1 LFVYSIVADAKE
13 MSMSILAE
21 SSATVIPTG
30 TWSIDPV
37 WSALEFEVKKL
48 GLMTVK
54 GRVPGFSGTIEGGET
69 PAISGTVDASTIT
82 TFDETRD
89 GHVQS
94 PEFFDTQRYPELRFE
109 STGVQARGDELVVE
123 GALTIKDVTRLVE
136 LKGRFVGAGVDPYG
150 NDRIG
155 LELSGTVDRTEFGLN
170 WNAPLPGGGFLL
182 PNEVLLKANLAAV
195 KAA

>member
-1 LFVYSIVADAKE
+1 
-13 MSMSILAE
+13 MSILAE
-21 SSATVIPTG
+21 SSATVIPSG

-48 GLMTVK
+48 GLATVK
-54 GRVPGFSGTIEGGET
+54 GRVPGFSGTIEGGEAPT
-69 PAISGTVDASTIT
+69 ITGTVDVSSIT

-89 GHVQS
+89 GHIQA
-94 PEFFDTQRYPELRFE
+94 PDFFDTERYPELRFE
-109 STGVQARGDELVVE
+109 STSVETRGDELVVE
-123 GALTIKDVTRLVE
+123 GALTIKDVTRPVE
-136 LKGRFVGAGVDPYG
+136 LKGTFVGAGVDPYG

-155 LELSGTVDRTEFGLN
+155 LELAGTVDRTEFGLN

-182 PNEVLLKANLAAV
+182 PNEVVLKASLAAV